1 MNDSNI
7 TANFEP
13 EEKQIFSLIILKN
26 ISRQE
31 SFRCRVFE
39 EGQYVQISAS
49 SNPGF
54 RFSHWLGNGIENP
67 LSSQTQIFLDSDSL
81 ATASFALSELSVF
94 LESEYLENQWFSSWL
109 GTIYQT
115 DTGWIYHAQLG
126 WIYPQIRE
134 SGIWIWKETMGWLWT
149 NNNIYLQNFI
159 WLDRSDKLDLSGP
172 GKLGPCEDVRLSIC
186 PVDGLARLNF
196 GHLLNRLAPVQCA
209 PEGNFV
215 CIGYPSPTW

>member
-1 MNDSNI
+1 MCKFLLPQQSWVS
-7 TANFEP
+7 F
-13 EEKQIFSLIILKN
+13 FSLA
-26 ISRQE
+26 
-31 SFRCRVFE
+31 
-39 EGQYVQISAS
+39 G
-49 SNPGF
+49 
-54 RFSHWLGNGIENP
+54 GNGIDNP

-126 WIYPQIRE
+126 WIYPQITE

-159 WLDRSDKLDLSGP
+159 WLDRSDNWIYLDQES
-172 GKLGPCEDVRLSIC
+172 LGHVRMYDYQSAQWMDW
-186 PVDGLARLNF
+186 PD
-196 GHLLNRLAPVQCA
+196 
-209 PEGNFV
+209 
-215 CIGYPSPTW
+215 